1 MTDEV
6 TAGGSAARSA
16 EGAADASAGDVASGT
31 DVASGMDLA
40 SGMES
45 VTSALAEVGRSAV
58 ARGLALASGG
68 NLSARLPG
76 DARTFAITAAGA
88 RLDDLGPEQFC
99 AMTLAGE
106 TVTFP
111 GETVPADAAAD
122 AAAAADPADA
132 PGSSARP
139 SSEWKLHQRIY
150 RARPDVNAVVHLHP
164 QYAVLLDAL
173 GHRVRM
179 MTLDHAAYVRSV
191 GTVAYHPNGS
201 DALADEA
208 AAAASEH
215 DCLILS
221 HHGCA
226 ALGETVEMAH
236 RRALNLEEAA
246 TATYRALRL
255 GDTETAFPAAA
266 LADIHHA

>member
-1 MTDEV
+1 MTDAV

-16 EGAADASAGDVASGT
+16 EGASDASAGHVASGT

-111 GETVPADAAAD
+111 GETVPADAAAV
-122 AAAAADPADA
+122 ADPAEA
-132 PGSSARP
+132 RARRARP

-246 TATYRALRL
+246 TATYRALLL